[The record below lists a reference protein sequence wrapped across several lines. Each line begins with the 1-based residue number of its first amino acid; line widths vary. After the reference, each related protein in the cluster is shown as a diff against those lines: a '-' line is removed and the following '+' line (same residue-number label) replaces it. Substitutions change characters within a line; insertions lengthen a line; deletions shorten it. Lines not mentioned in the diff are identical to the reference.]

1 MNPLQGPKSF
11 FYDDSIDEETEDIDA
26 EIPYVDP
33 AEGAS
38 QIVKS
43 NDLADPDL
51 LETEQLPWRIVE
63 EQTMEMVTISKIDL
77 FYINLQFK
85 LAISPCI
92 I

>member
-1 MNPLQGPKSF
+1 MNPLLCPQSF

-38 QIVKS
+38 HIVKS

-51 LETEQLPWRIVE
+51 LETEQLPWRIV
-63 EQTMEMVTISKIDL
+63 
-77 FYINLQFK
+77 
-85 LAISPCI
+85 
-92 I
+92 